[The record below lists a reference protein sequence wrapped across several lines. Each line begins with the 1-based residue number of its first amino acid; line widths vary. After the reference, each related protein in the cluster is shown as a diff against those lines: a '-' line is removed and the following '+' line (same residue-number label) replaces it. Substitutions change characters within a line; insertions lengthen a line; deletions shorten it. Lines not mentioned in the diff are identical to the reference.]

1 MKKQYE
7 APKAEKWMFDYEETV
22 VASKGNAKDGRDP
35 SHPSY
40 NACFTHNTSDVSLH
54 NSSPCNGTHK

>member
-7 APKAEKWMFDYEETV
+7 APKAEKFVFDYEESV
-22 VASKGNAKDGRDP
+22 VASAVAKDGRDP

-40 NACFTHNTSDVSLH
+40 NACFTHNTSDVSEH
-54 NSSPCNGTHK
+54 NASPCEGDPK